1 MKLGYVER
9 KYLHRLQ
16 NNVFADVDKYI
27 SKAYP
32 TLRRLEEKGLV
43 QHVTEDGE
51 PLPQGTDRHPDYF
64 WEITEEGEQAL
75 EANTAA

>member
-16 NNVFADVDKYI
+16 QNVFADVDKYI

-43 QHVTEDGE
+43 RHVTEDGDL
-51 PLPQGTDRHPDYF
+51 LPPNTERDPEYF

-75 EANTAA
+75 ENGA